1 MAGSV
6 ADHGIGFS
14 FMLRPMQKV
23 IGFSAVGSSV
33 NPVVNRRRVNS
44 FTV

>member
-14 FMLRPMQKV
+14 FRLRPMQKV

-33 NPVVNRRRVNS
+33 NPVVSRRRVNS